1 MHERG
6 VAVDLVR
13 TAGVVALDQGAARV
27 RRLRVS
33 MGSGSHIDPES
44 LRAQIAW
51 HARGTI
57 CEGAEVECEVVP
69 VSAPGG
75 HGDDRIRLVAI
86 DVEG

>member
-27 RRLRVS
+27 ARLRVRV
-33 MGSGSHIDPES
+33 GSASHIDPES

-57 CEGAEVECEVVP
+57 CEGAEVECEVGSP
-69 VSAPGG
+69 ALAGEAP
-75 HGDDRIRLVAI
+75 DDRIRLMDI